1 MPLGLLG
8 TVGAPGGFQGQL
20 GQLLPLLQ
28 PVSHASGLL
37 FCPAE
42 PTAFSRRHLIIAAM
56 QPSWRQ
62 FREEQQELC
71 GAEGAWCWRW
81 RQGGGV
87 QSRPRL
93 RHLAQPGPAG
103 NLRSTASVCQRL
115 EKGLRSKGRNKQAGK
130 TEGRGLLHT
139 TGQGPRPKPAQ
150 DQVITLSSLECHSN
164 SSHLCHY
171 LCESGDATSLE

>member
-1 MPLGLLG
+1 MDSRASWDSFCPCSSLSPMPLACCFAPLSPLRSVADTSLSQRCSQAGG
-8 TVGAPGGFQGQL
+8 SSEKSSKSSVG
-20 GQLLPLLQ
+20 
-28 PVSHASGLL
+28 
-37 FCPAE
+37 
-42 PTAFSRRHLIIAAM
+42 RR
-56 QPSWRQ
+56 
-62 FREEQQELC
+62 
-71 GAEGAWCWRW
+71 GAWCWRW